1 MKRLVTLLLV
11 IFTLLVLTGCSS
23 NNNSSGAV
31 PTHTEANLKSI
42 PLEIAGTIEGIE
54 GSPGDSSGIKINDLK
69 TQEVFKNCN

>member
-11 IFTLLVLTGCSS
+11 ISTLLVLTSCSS
-23 NNNSSGAV
+23 NNSGAV
-31 PTHTEANLKSI
+31 PAHTKANVNSI

-54 GSPGDSSGIKINDLK
+54 GSPGDSSGIKIIDLK